1 MKHPSGFLPRRALVT
16 GAARRIGRALAL
28 RLAAEGFNVAIHCRV
43 EDADALATRAAIEA
57 HGRHSVVLAA
67 ALEDEAQVERLVP
80 RAAEALGP
88 LGLLVNCAAIFE
100 HDRLSTM
107 TRASW
112 DRHMAINLRAP
123 AVLMQGF
130 VAQLP
135 ADQEGVIVNLID
147 ERVLNLTPNY
157 LSYSVAKAGLWA
169 MTQVLARELAPRV
182 RVNAIG
188 PGPALPPPGW
198 SEAQFRALTARMPLR
213 HGTDPD
219 EIADAL
225 AFIVRTRSMT
235 GHLMTLDGG
244 QHMGWLTPGGPEAE

>member
-1 MKHPSGFLPRRALVT
+1 MSGLVPRCALVT

-28 RLAAEGFNVAIHCRV
+28 RLAADGFDVAIHCRS
-43 EDADALATRAAIEA
+43 EDADAAATRAAIEA
-57 HGRHSVVLAA
+57 LGRRAVVLPAD
-67 ALEDEAQVERLVP
+67 LQEEAQVERLVP
-80 RAAEALGP
+80 DAAQALGA
-88 LGLLVNCAAIFE
+88 LGVLVNCAAIFE

-123 AVLMQGF
+123 AVLTQAF

-135 ADQEGVIVNLID
+135 ADGEGEIVSLID

-157 LSYSVAKAGLWA
+157 LSYSIAKMGLWA

-198 SEAQFRALTARMPLR
+198 SEARFRTLTARMPLR
-213 HGTDPD
+213 RGTSPD

-225 AFIVRTRSMT
+225 AFILRARSMT
-235 GHLMTLDGG
+235 GHLLVLDGG
-244 QHMGWLTPGGPEAE
+244 QHMGWLTPGGPAGE